1 MSKRENTIQ
10 VWDIGVRLFH
20 WSLVASFIAAYFT
33 QSDNYDLHL
42 YTGYALLGLIAFR
55 LLWGFVGSRYA
66 RFSSFLFSPAVVAG
80 YLRDMAQ
87 RRARRYLGHN
97 PAGAAMIV
105 LLLLCLLT
113 IGISGVALDAAE
125 NRAGPL
131 GDTRLFFYTDLI
143 NEIHNWSTDITLAL
157 IALHILGVIFS
168 SVAHRESLVRAMITG
183 RKAAQQ
189 GDE

>member
-1 MSKRENTIQ
+1 MNREQDSIK

-20 WSLVASFIAAYFT
+20 WLLVASFAAAYFT

-42 YTGYALLGLIAFR
+42 YTGYTLLGLIAFR
-55 LLWGFVGSRYA
+55 LLWGFIGSRYA
-66 RFSSFLFSPAVVAG
+66 RFSSFIFSPAVVAG
-80 YLRDMAQ
+80 YLRDMVQ

-97 PAGAAMIV
+97 PAGAAMIA

-125 NRAGPL
+125 NRSGPL
-131 GDTRLFFYTDLI
+131 GDTRLFYYTDLI
-143 NEIHNWSTDITLAL
+143 DEIHVWSTDIALLL
-157 IALHILGVIFS
+157 IATHILGVIVS

-183 RKAAQQ
+183 RKRGA
-189 GDE
+189 E